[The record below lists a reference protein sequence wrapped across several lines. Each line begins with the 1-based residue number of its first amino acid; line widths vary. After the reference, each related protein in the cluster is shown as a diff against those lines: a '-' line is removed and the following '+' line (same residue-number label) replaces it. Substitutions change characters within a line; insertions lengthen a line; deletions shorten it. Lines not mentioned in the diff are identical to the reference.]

1 MGHYG
6 CPWRGPAYDRG
17 VVEGV
22 SRFRLSLLDDH
33 LRPAYYKLWA
43 GLISM
48 EREIDLGSY
57 NEHDVNELYNAV
69 KFDDPTLPNV
79 VSFRFRRLG
88 NSLMALPTYG
98 ISKIAYEDNLFR
110 MREFGDRFLQ
120 TVSGSSFERELTVHD
135 HLAGTV
141 AYHKGVPSDF
151 SAIGPLL
158 HSCGACEG
166 VSKAVLYLLRICGV
180 DAGVVTG
187 ETTSGELH
195 AWNMVYLDGR
205 CYHLDVTWDLRGY
218 AGQLRHDYLNVND
231 SFMRR
236 SRTWQFAYPSGIM
249 DANYYSRRGIVIYR
263 MEDLGRVMSQ
273 LISRRSNRIEY
284 RISDALMKDFDAKT
298 AEQAIRDALSSVGGR
313 YSGSYR
319 PDTGC
324 SIFDVSYHR
333 D

>member
-79 VSFRFRRLG
+79 VRFRFRRLG

-166 VSKAVLYLLRICGV
+166 VSKAVLYLLSICGV

-195 AWNMVYLDGR
+195 AWNMVYLDG
-205 CYHLDVTWDLRGY
+205 CYHLDVTWDLMQSDG
-218 AGQLRHDYLNVND
+218 LPRHDFFNVSD
-231 SFMRR
+231 SVMSR
-236 SRTWQFAYPSGIM
+236 SRTWSPVYPSSGM
-249 DANYYSRRGIVIYR
+249 AMNYHTVSGVVVYDESDMPNVLRRMVLRGCR
-263 MEDLGRVMSQ
+263 RV
-273 LISRRSNRIEY
+273 EV
-284 RISDALMKDFDAKT
+284 RISSGLLEGYDPD
-298 AEQAIRDALSSVGGR
+298 VGVR
-313 YSGSYR
+313 AMQSAMSGAGARFLWAYN
-319 PDTGC
+319 PDSGC
-324 SIFDVSYHR
+324 QVFDVIR
-333 D
+333 